1 MTVASRIYPNVRGR
15 ASPVRPSRALGGNIG
30 VVDVVRG
37 VDAKTAARERLP
49 ERALVSTRVAVGVC
63 LDDGVASSEDC

>member
-1 MTVASRIYPNVRGR
+1 MRSMKCPNSPEENNTRSRLATRRQCRVVHMVRR
-15 ASPVRPSRALGGNIG
+15 
-30 VVDVVRG
+30 
-37 VDAKTAARERLP
+37 VDAKAPAGKRLP